1 MVRERTTPKKQPQGV
16 RRPIEVLVR
25 VNFKIGV
32 KSLLCQVL
40 EDSGTITLTCS
51 FTYDHD
57 LHESLRLAWIF
68 DSGSGPNKRIG
79 PRESG
84 RVTMRSVHE
93 PTFSLNKKTNFAGLY
108 RAGQFF

>member
-1 MVRERTTPKKQPQGV
+1 M
-16 RRPIEVLVR
+16 
-25 VNFKIGV
+25 
-32 KSLLCQVL
+32 L

-84 RVTMRSVHE
+84 RVTMRSVLD
-93 PTFSLNKKTNFAGLY
+93 PAFQLKWLILQGCTGQSGFSDVSLSTRLY
-108 RAGQFF
+108 YVSYPDHQRGWTPG

>member
-1 MVRERTTPKKQPQGV
+1 M
-16 RRPIEVLVR
+16 
-25 VNFKIGV
+25 
-32 KSLLCQVL
+32 L

-84 RVTMRSVHE
+84 RVTMRSVLD
-93 PTFSLNKKTNFAGLY
+93 PAFQLKRLILQGCTGPGGLFDVSLSTSLY
-108 RAGQFF
+108 YVSYSDHQRGWTPG